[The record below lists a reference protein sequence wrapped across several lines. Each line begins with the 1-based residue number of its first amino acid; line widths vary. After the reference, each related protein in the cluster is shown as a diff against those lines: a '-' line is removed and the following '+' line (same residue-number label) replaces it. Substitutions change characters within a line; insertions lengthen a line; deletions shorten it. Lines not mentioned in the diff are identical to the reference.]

1 MLRTE
6 LFTMIRNQSKRFLGI
21 IKNTLTAL
29 AVRVLLYG
37 KIRIIDPE
45 SDESKALIKKLRENY
60 LERRIVFNYV
70 GIFFQNLF
78 ENRL

>member
-1 MLRTE
+1 
-6 LFTMIRNQSKRFLGI
+6 MIRNQSKRFLGI
-21 IKNTLTAL
+21 IKNTLTAS
-29 AVRVLLYG
+29 AVSVLLYG

>member
-1 MLRTE
+1 
-6 LFTMIRNQSKRFLGI
+6 MIQNQSKRFLGI
-21 IKNTLTAL
+21 IKNTPHGISCEG
-29 AVRVLLYG
+29 VFCE

-45 SDESKALIKKLRENY
+45 SDESKALIKKLGENY